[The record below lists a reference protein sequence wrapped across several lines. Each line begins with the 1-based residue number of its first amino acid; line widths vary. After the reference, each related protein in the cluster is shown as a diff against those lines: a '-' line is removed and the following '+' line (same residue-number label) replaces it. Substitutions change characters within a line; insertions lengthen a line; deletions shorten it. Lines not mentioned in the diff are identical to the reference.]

1 MSKTGQ
7 CSALKN
13 TLFNHPSIAKF
24 NGYSRAVFRDL
35 SICHTAKKGMHYM
48 QCDNEQ
54 CAVPTIQ
61 YHACGN
67 RHCPNCGGMKRE
79 IWIED
84 KTRDLLPTSYF
95 HIVFTLPHELNGL
108 TMGNRKAMF
117 KLLFD
122 ASSYT
127 LLKLGQDPK
136 YLGATL
142 GIISVLHTWGQ
153 DLSFHPHVH
162 CIVSGGGINQQ
173 NNWIKEKRANHQF
186 IFPKWV
192 LQNVFKGYYLKELRK
207 RLLNGEIITK
217 DRNAMDETIKT
228 IGYKK
233 WNVYAKA
240 PFGGPSQVIE
250 YLGRYT
256 HKIAITA
263 HRIKAISD
271 THITFD
277 YKDYADGNQ
286 KKEMTISN
294 EEFLRRFEQHI
305 LPKGFVKIRNY
316 GYLKNHNKQARL
328 NALVEQMNLP
338 RRPDK
343 VYIPM
348 RIRLLEKYGR
358 DISICP
364 HCEQGKMKLVYTY
377 QPSKEFK
384 VPKVKCIEVKD
395 FNCDKPPP

>member
-1 MSKTGQ
+1 MN
-7 CSALKN
+7 SAAQSAALQHI
-13 TLFNHPSIAKF
+13 LFKHPIIEQF
-24 NGYSRAVFRDL
+24 NSYSRAAFRDL

-48 QCDNEQ
+48 QCDNDQ
-54 CAVPTIQ
+54 CAVPSIQ

-79 IWIED
+79 IWIEE

-95 HIVFTLPHELNGL
+95 HIVFTLPHELHSL
-108 TMGNRKAMF
+108 TLGNRKAMF

-127 LLKLGQDPK
+127 LLKLGSDPK
-136 YLGATL
+136 HLGATL

-153 DLSFHPHVH
+153 DLCFHPHVH
-162 CIVSGGGINQQ
+162 CIVSGGGIDKQG
-173 NNWIKEKRANHQF
+173 NWVKEKRANHKF
-186 IFPKWV
+186 IFPKWI
-192 LQNVFKGYYLKELRK
+192 LQKVFKGYYMKELRK
-207 RLLNGEIITK
+207 RISSGEIIAK
-217 DRNAMDETIKT
+217 DKIEVDKMIET

-263 HRIKAISD
+263 HRIKNISS
-271 THITFD
+271 THTTFD
-277 YKDYADGNQ
+277 YKDYADGNE
-286 KKEMTISN
+286 KKEMTITN

-316 GYLKNHNKQARL
+316 GYLKNHRKQARL
-328 NALVEQMNLP
+328 NTLFEQMNLP
-338 RRPDK
+338 KRPER
-343 VYIPM
+343 VHIPM
-348 RIRLLEKYGR
+348 HIRLLEKYGR
-358 DISICP
+358 DITICP
-364 HCEQGKMKLVYTY
+364 HCEQGKMQLIYTHKPRIDF
-377 QPSKEFK
+377 QTPNELK
-384 VPKVKCIEVKD
+384 IEVVD
-395 FNCDKPPP
+395 FNNYKPPP